1 MRNYIYGIYP
11 KLSIRPIVISMN
23 MDTKFAR
30 DLIKGKITETIFEL
44 MFREEGRFT
53 VIPIGYEHTMPE
65 LIQCKHHTHVQH
77 VLDNLRD
84 APDFALISQDKSQV
98 YLVECK
104 YRSQI
109 YMDEIRKTCSN
120 IHEKYHPCFLFVA
133 TREGFFY
140 ENCREIINSGSLPKM
155 DTNLISAHI
164 QAQFCDLLN
173 KFC

>member
-1 MRNYIYGIYP
+1 
-11 KLSIRPIVISMN
+11 MN
-23 MDTKFAR
+23 MDIKFAR
-30 DLIKGKITETIFEL
+30 DLIKGKIAETIFEL

-65 LIQCKHHTHVQH
+65 LIQCKQQHTHVQH

-109 YMDEIRKTCSN
+109 YMEEIRETCSK
-120 IHEKYHPCFLFVA
+120 IHEKYSPCFLFVV
-133 TREGFFY
+133 TKKGFFY
-140 ENCREIINSGSLPKM
+140 ENCRNILSLETMTPLSGDLMSVHLQVKY
-155 DTNLISAHI
+155 LS
-164 QAQFCDLLN
+164 LLN
-173 KFC
+173 EFNK